1 MVFIPGFPAMNKAFR
16 LKYTR
21 IEYILLIVTMITA
34 TIMGGLGNQL
44 FQIFAVIAAAL
55 RNHDTFF
62 FMRQQELEGHPGHP
76 RYTHWTTLL
85 RGVSRYLTPS
95 NPVTEKMFQSLPR
108 WDEIGFHYTGLPAE
122 TVKYPKPLR
131 IHGYFQSEKYFADKY
146 SEICD
151 MLQLREQQTWIKQ
164 LYANESWSGDYS
176 DGNPVKQPRRELVS
190 IHFRIGDSV
199 LNLHIHPVMTVDY
212 YYRAISQIVASGTS
226 ASSATTAY
234 SFLVFYEP
242 CDKEIVLK
250 HIAEIKH
257 RFATDVDGPA
267 YGRDIQFHFVRDTI
281 ADWQQMLLMSVCDHN
296 IIANSTF
303 SWWGAYFNA
312 NPKKV
317 VCYPS
322 VWFGPGASHDTRD
335 LCPDSSS
342 WVKVDATA

>member
-1 MVFIPGFPAMNKAFR
+1 MNKAII

-21 IEYILLIVTMITA
+21 IDYVLLIVTMITA

-62 FMRQQELEGHPGHP
+62 FMQQHELEGHPGHP
-76 RYTHWTTLL
+76 RYTHWTTLF
-85 RGVSRYLTPS
+85 RGLGRYITPS
-95 NPVTEKMFQSLPR
+95 NDTTDRMFQSLPR
-108 WDEIGFHYTGLPAE
+108 WDEIGFQYTALPTE

-146 SEICD
+146 TEICD

-164 LYANESWSGDYS
+164 LYDNETWSGDYS
-176 DGNPVKQPRRELVS
+176 DGTSVSTRRELVS
-190 IHFRIGDSV
+190 MHFRIGDY
-199 LNLHIHPVMTVDY
+199 LLYTHLHPVMTVDY
-212 YYRAISQIVASGTS
+212 YYRAISHIVASASSTS
-226 ASSATTAY
+226 ASSATSAY

-242 CDKEIVLK
+242 RDKEIVLK
-250 HIAEIKH
+250 NIAEIKH

-312 NPKKV
+312 NPRKV

-335 LCPDSSS
+335 LCPESSS